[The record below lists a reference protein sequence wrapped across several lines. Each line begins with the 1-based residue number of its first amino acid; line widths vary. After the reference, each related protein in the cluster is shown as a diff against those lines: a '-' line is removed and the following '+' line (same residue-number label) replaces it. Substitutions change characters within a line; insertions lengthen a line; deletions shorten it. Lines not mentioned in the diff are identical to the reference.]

1 MVRGTRETVHIKR
14 LLFAI
19 AFLSATCFAARL
31 RQVAIVD
38 LPGQPGFDTVAI
50 ANGALLVAHSAADTV
65 DIFDLTK
72 RRIIAQVKHV
82 RGASGIA
89 VDDKDARVFL
99 SSPDAHSIIVISS
112 KTWDV
117 DGVIPVKSEVEHILY
132 VPENNRLYLANS
144 RDQSIAYIELADK
157 NSVHD
162 LDAGGMPERLAFDPA
177 KKLIYATLQD
187 KHSVAA
193 YDLDLK
199 PVSQWVLK
207 ASQPTG
213 MTLDASSR
221 RLYVA
226 VRFAIITL
234 DADSGAEL
242 SRAGAPSG
250 VDALWLDRSS
260 GTLYAAAGGTVCIM
274 KTRDG
279 GLTPE
284 SELNVDVKGRSLA
297 YDSNTK
303 LIYFPGGREGRSK
316 LLIMREVENNA
327 VAFKAKHG
335 KSSAEGQ

>member
-1 MVRGTRETVHIKR
+1 MHIKK
-14 LLFAI
+14 LLLVFAL
-19 AFLSATCFAARL
+19 LSASCFGARL
-31 RQVAIVD
+31 RQVAMID

-50 ANGALLVAHSAADTV
+50 ANGALIVAHSAADTV
-65 DIFDLTK
+65 EIFDLTK

-89 VDDKDARVFL
+89 VDDKNARVFL
-99 SSPDAHSIIVISS
+99 SSPDAHSIVQISS

-117 DGVIPVKSEVEHILY
+117 DGVIPVQSEVEHIVY
-132 VPENNRLYLANS
+132 VPENSRLYLANS
-144 RDQSIAYIELADK
+144 RDQSIAYIDFSDK
-157 NSVHD
+157 KSIHKS
-162 LDAGGMPERLAFDPA
+162 DAGGMPERLAFDPT
-177 KKLIYATLQD
+177 KKVIYATLQD
-187 KHSVAA
+187 KHSVAS

-199 PVSQWVLK
+199 PISQWVLK

-226 VRFAIITL
+226 VRYAVVTL

-242 SRAGAPSG
+242 SRAGAPAG
-250 VDALWLDRSS
+250 VDALWLDRAS

-274 KTRDG
+274 KTREG

-297 YDSNTK
+297 YDPNTK

-316 LLIMREVENNA
+316 LLIMKAVDNNA
-327 VAFKAKHG
+327 VAFKTKHS